1 MKISVNIYPVTFHVF
16 FLSIFGLLRKNIAAD
31 GKHYKTDKICKKYVN
46 VLDLEMAATERGMK
60 HIQENMKFVR
70 DSL

>member
-1 MKISVNIYPVTFHVF
+1 MAT
-16 FLSIFGLLRKNIAAD
+16 D
-31 GKHYKTDKICKKYVN
+31 GKHYKTDKICEKYVK